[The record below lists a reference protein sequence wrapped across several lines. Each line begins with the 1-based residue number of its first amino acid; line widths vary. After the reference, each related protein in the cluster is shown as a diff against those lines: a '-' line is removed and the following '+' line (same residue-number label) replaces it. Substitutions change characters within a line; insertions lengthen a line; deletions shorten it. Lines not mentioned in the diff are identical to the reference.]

1 MTLPVLLQYP
11 AGQLQGPR
19 PRIGASGKCDNDH
32 LLDIRNDPANP
43 SFIALVPPGL
53 HNNLSIES
61 TTDEFGLGAATSTGH
76 ASFEQWWEDGF
87 VQQAVNEALIAAG
100 ITDAQRDDARGLV
113 RATAA
118 SVDEVDPDKGGHRA
132 AWRLLSRIYSIAN
145 VNQGLPAGTAL
156 SLACGLPPMKEGGI
170 SAKTQLS
177 VLGKIADE
185 LADGFKTGIERL
197 AQGVQQGVAQALR
210 ELLSHLHSNC
220 DVPTAFERATA
231 AFYLPSA
238 DIELAPP
245 PSWWTTLTTEQWT
258 ELLADEP
265 DEVVGELTIRCT
277 NSLIPM
283 GKGLPAV
290 VRDKVELL
298 ISTSEESQP
307 KELLLTGGS
316 YGKVPTSLPAGPNGT
331 TSHIDL
337 FPSSHKAPMSYKVS
351 ADGCKPASVR
361 VISLASWKPGILVT
375 CRLATKLS
383 PPRKP
388 RKNSAA
394 MDWETSLSLPG
405 SGRYELQLHLAP
417 GGEHWKGRRL
427 AGRCHR
433 IRGAAGDNRT
443 TASWGIRVSN
453 RGRG

>member
-197 AQGVQQGVAQALR
+197 AQGVQQGLR
-210 ELLSHLHSNC
+210 KRCANCFPISTRIATYLRPSSVPQRLSTCPVPILNWRLLHPGGPRS
-220 DVPTAFERATA
+220 
-231 AFYLPSA
+231 
-238 DIELAPP
+238 P
-245 PSWWTTLTTEQWT
+245 PSSGRNYL
-258 ELLADEP
+258 
-265 DEVVGELTIRCT
+265 
-277 NSLIPM
+277 
-283 GKGLPAV
+283 
-290 VRDKVELL
+290 
-298 ISTSEESQP
+298 
-307 KELLLTGGS
+307 
-316 YGKVPTSLPAGPNGT
+316 PTSLT
-331 TSHIDL
+331 R
-337 FPSSHKAPMSYKVS
+337 SS
-351 ADGCKPASVR
+351 AS
-361 VISLASWKPGILVT
+361 
-375 CRLATKLS
+375 
-383 PPRKP
+383 
-388 RKNSAA
+388 
-394 MDWETSLSLPG
+394 
-405 SGRYELQLHLAP
+405 
-417 GGEHWKGRRL
+417 
-427 AGRCHR
+427 
-433 IRGAAGDNRT
+433 
-443 TASWGIRVSN
+443 
-453 RGRG
+453 